1 MGLAPAEIIT
11 RRAFD
16 DEVIRSMLPSPILDV
31 EGFRTLEDV
40 GAGRPATAKEGAA
53 GRILYYAA
61 WYTFPVLIGPGKTT
75 DGVVAVFNANV
86 PEFPHAGPLAHIA
99 STPMPWSPHVRPE
112 DGMIC
117 QGYGWQR
124 ANGRMLMAHAI
135 VHVAR
140 LLNCDE
146 SDRGPEYGGYNR
158 VAMTYWRETM
168 RCRPLTAGLKYP
180 VPSVEVTHGISSR
193 EPLPQFR
200 VLDDD
205 VDVDNA
211 IGFQLVTPRDDA
223 FQLIGGA

>member
-1 MGLAPAEIIT
+1 
-11 RRAFD
+11 
-16 DEVIRSMLPSPILDV
+16 
-31 EGFRTLEDV
+31 
-40 GAGRPATAKEGAA
+40 
-53 GRILYYAA
+53 
-61 WYTFPVLIGPGKTT
+61 
-75 DGVVAVFNANV
+75 
-86 PEFPHAGPLAHIA
+86 
-99 STPMPWSPHVRPE
+99 
-112 DGMIC
+112 
-117 QGYGWQR
+117 
-124 ANGRMLMAHAI
+124 MAHAI